1 MTDDPRRTQRVA
13 GQIRA
18 RLGEVLS
25 RETGDADLATAVVTE
40 VEVTKDLSIAHVR
53 VRRLG
58 VGDGPKE
65 RNDLIA
71 RLKRAAPHLR
81 RALGSGLGL
90 RRVPELRFV
99 YDTGPDRTARV
110 GELLGEIAR
119 ERESDKKPS

>member
-13 GQIRA
+13 GQIRS

-25 RETGDADLATAVVTE
+25 RETGDADLATTVVTE

-58 VGDGPKE
+58 VNDGPKE
-65 RNDLIA
+65 RDGLIA
-71 RLKRAAPHLR
+71 RLKRASPHLR
-81 RALGSGLGL
+81 RALGSRLGL

-119 ERESDKKPS
+119 ERENDKKTP